1 MYLKRLEL
9 AGFKSFADRTE
20 MEFVPGV
27 TAVVGPNGS
36 GKSNVSDSIRWVLG
50 EQSAKSLRGAKMED
64 IIFAG
69 SDTRKPVNFAEV
81 TLTLDNTDRSL
92 DVEYSEVSITRR
104 VYRSG
109 ESEYYINN
117 RACRLKDIMELF
129 MDTGLGKEAYS
140 IIGQGKIEEI
150 LSTKPE
156 DRRGIFEEAAGI
168 VKYKTRKREAEKKLA
183 DTEQNLVRIH
193 DIVTEISEQ
202 IGPLQVQAQTAR
214 TYKELHRQLVEH
226 EVALYVQQ
234 IEAANGKWEEASQ
247 RVQELRE
254 LLAGQ
259 SSKVSKQEADLEQAR
274 FHVSQIDQ
282 SIEELQQVL
291 LAVSEEAEKVE
302 GQREVL
308 RERVRNLQ
316 ANRQQTMEQLH
327 RISEKQHALEAELAE
342 EQQRAAEA
350 KQRMSDTHASLQ
362 EAESQFYAMVQSLTD
377 DVERLKGDYFEKLN
391 EMANLRNEIRH
402 QQQLVQTAQ
411 ARMERQLAEKERLEQ
426 EEQQR
431 QEKMAALEKQLL
443 EIDQSIQ
450 ETLARHKERME
461 KIREGQTLVE
471 TTGRELR
478 QWEQKRDAART
489 RLEMLREMQAEFA
502 GFQQGVKEILKA
514 RERGFAGIH
523 GAVAELV
530 VVPEQYETALEVAL
544 GGALQNVVVENEA
557 AGRAAIAHLKKHN
570 AGRATFLPLDVIR
583 PRQIQPE
590 DRRRLEQE
598 EGVVGIASELVSFEP
613 AYRPILESLLGN
625 VVVTQTL
632 EQANRVARA
641 LGYRYRIVTLEGDL
655 VNAGG
660 SMTGGALKKNTTNLL
675 GRNRQA
681 EELEARMEEIEQAI
695 SAHRTRMEQLA
706 NEQRHL
712 EQEQE
717 SLRTQGETLR
727 LKEQEVKGLLQQLE
741 AEGRALGERIRLAE
755 QEMES
760 YQRESEEASRKK
772 QELEANLAALA
783 EQEQELTAMI
793 AEAEAKR
800 QEQLESREEM
810 NQKITSLKVAD
821 AQVRQEY
828 QSRLERTERLQEQ
841 KAALQREWEEQ
852 NATLASLDE
861 LEQSSESSGAKLDQQ
876 IAELRQDKD
885 RVAALIQERRSE
897 RAALFHRQEQL
908 EQEVKEVR
916 REEKALEE
924 KLHQEEVKV
933 NRSEVELD
941 HLLNKLS
948 QEYEMSYDLAKQK
961 YPPRGDMA
969 SETQIVNRLKKEIA
983 ALGTV
988 NLGAI
993 EEYERLYERQQ
1004 FLSAQEADLNEAK
1017 EMLYQ
1022 VITEMDAEMSRRF
1035 KETFD
1040 AIREQFRDV
1049 FVQLFGGGRA
1059 DLLLSNPENLLE
1071 TGIDIVAQPPGKK
1084 LQNLALL
1091 SGGERA
1097 LTAMA
1102 LLFAILRV
1110 KPVPF
1115 CVLDEVEAALDEANV
1130 TRFAE
1135 YMHRFS
1141 GQTQFICV
1149 THRKGTMESADVL
1162 YGITMQESGVSKL
1175 VSVKLEDS
1183 GKFIESAS

>member
-20 MEFVPGV
+20 LEFVPGV

-69 SDTRKPVNFAEV
+69 SDKRKPVNFAEV

-92 DVEYSEVSITRR
+92 DVEYSEVSVTRR

-109 ESEYYINN
+109 DSEYYINN
-117 RACRLKDIMELF
+117 RSCRLKDIMELF

-150 LSTKPE
+150 LSTKSE

-168 VKYKTRKREAEKKLA
+168 VKYKTRKREAEKKLD

-193 DIVTEISEQ
+193 DIVSEITEQ
-202 IGPLQVQAQTAR
+202 IGPLQEQAEIAK

-234 IEAANGKWEEASQ
+234 IEAAHTKWEAATGRVEELKNLLIGQTTEA
-247 RVQELRE
+247 
-254 LLAGQ
+254 
-259 SSKVSKQEADLEQAR
+259 SKQEADLEQAR
-274 FHVSQIDQ
+274 FHVTQIDQ

-291 LAVSEEAEKVE
+291 LTVSEETEKVE

-308 RERVRNLQ
+308 RERMRNLN
-316 ANRQQTMEQLH
+316 ANRQQTMEQMH
-327 RISEKQHALEAELAE
+327 RITEKQHGLEAELAE
-342 EQQRAAEA
+342 EQERAKEA
-350 KQRMSDTHASLQ
+350 DRRMTEAHASLQ
-362 EAESQFYAMVQSLTD
+362 EAEGQFFSMVQSLTD
-377 DVERLKGDYFEKLN
+377 DVERLKSDYFEKLN
-391 EMANLRNEIRH
+391 EMANLRNENRH
-402 QQQLVQTAQ
+402 QEQLLKTSE
-411 ARMERQLAEKERLEQ
+411 ARVERQLSGKKQLDEE
-426 EEQQR
+426 EEQRLAQLS
-431 QEKMAALEKQLL
+431 QLQDQLEK
-443 EIDQSIQ
+443 IVSTIQ
-450 ETLARHKERME
+450 ETGVRYKELVEGM
-461 KIREGQTLVE
+461 REGQARLE
-471 TTGRELR
+471 TARRELR
-478 QWEQKRDAART
+478 HWEQKREAAKSRFD
-489 RLEMLREMQAEFA
+489 LLKEMQSEFA

-514 RERGFAGIH
+514 RERGFKGIH

-530 VVPEQYETALEVAL
+530 VVPQQYETAMEVAL
-544 GGALQNVVVENEA
+544 GGALQNVVVDDEA
-557 AGRAAIAHLKKHN
+557 SGRAAIAHLKQHN

-583 PRQIQPE
+583 PRTLQASDKRQ
-590 DRRRLEQE
+590 LEAE
-598 EGVVGIASELVSFEP
+598 SGVVGIASELVTFEES
-613 AYRPILESLLGN
+613 YRPILESLLGN
-625 VVVTQTL
+625 VIITEKL
-632 EQANRVARA
+632 EQANRVART
-641 LGYRYRIVTLEGDL
+641 LGYRYRVVTLEGDI

-660 SMTGGALKKNTTNLL
+660 SMTGGALKKNSTNLL
-675 GRNRQA
+675 GRNRQS
-681 EELEARMEEIEQAI
+681 EELEAQLVEIDQAI
-695 SAHRTRMEQLA
+695 SGHTTLMEQLTKELA
-706 NEQRHL
+706 QMQ
-712 EQEQE
+712 QEQE
-717 SLRTQGETLR
+717 NLRTEGESLR
-727 LKEQEVKGLLQQLE
+727 LKEQEVKGLLQQKE
-741 AEGRALGERIRLAE
+741 SEGRSLGERAKLVEQDIEGYRREMEEAKRKQEQLQASLAAME
-755 QEMES
+755 QEE
-760 YQRESEEASRKK
+760 K
-772 QELEANLAALA
+772 ELGA
-783 EQEQELTAMI
+783 QI

-800 QEQLESREEM
+800 QEQLESKEEM
-810 NQKITSLKVAD
+810 NQKITSLKVLN
-821 AQVRQEY
+821 AQVKQEY
-828 QSRLERTERLQEQ
+828 QSRLEQTERLLEQ
-841 KAALQREWEEQ
+841 KSQLQREWEEQ
-852 NATLASLDE
+852 NANLASLDE
-861 LEQSSESSGAKLDQQ
+861 LERTNESSGLELDQR
-876 IAELRQDKD
+876 ISELRQDKD
-885 RVAALIQERRSE
+885 RVAGLIQERRSE
-897 RAALFHRQEQL
+897 RATLFYKQEQV
-908 EQEVKEVR
+908 EQQVKEIRREVKS
-916 REEKALEE
+916 LEE

-933 NRSEVELD
+933 NRNEVELD

-948 QEYEMSYDLAKQK
+948 EEYEMSYDLAKQK
-961 YPPRGDMA
+961 YPARGEIQE
-969 SETQIVNRLKKEIA
+969 ETQVVNRLKKQIG

-993 EEYERLYERQQ
+993 EEYERLSERQQ
-1004 FLSAQEADLNEAK
+1004 FLSSQEADLNEAK
-1017 EMLYQ
+1017 DMLYQ
-1022 VITEMDAEMSRRF
+1022 VIQEMNAEMSRRF

-1040 AIREQFRDV
+1040 AISEQFRDV

-1059 DLLLSNPENLLE
+1059 DLVLSNPDNLLE

-1130 TRFAE
+1130 NRFAE
-1135 YMHRFS
+1135 YMHHFS
-1141 GQTQFICV
+1141 NQTQFICV

-1162 YGITMQESGVSKL
+1162 YGITMQEGGVSKL

-1183 GKFIESAS
+1183 DKFIESAS